1 MAYHNIVSTLPM
13 GFTTDAEFRTWGSTI
28 KGELGNMGLVQ
39 TGDTGQIDWTTV
51 LLPSAANQVRGYE
64 IWRFA
69 DALQATAPIFVKLE
83 YGSSGAST
91 RAAIWI
97 TVGVATNGAGTL
109 LGAKSTRNQC
119 GQETNNTN
127 TALCAFSGDTARL
140 TIALWFFD
148 SLGNQAAA
156 QTIFFSVER
165 EKDINGADVGTG
177 CYITVSGNSGID
189 DLGDEIGQEYFGRSA
204 GGLGIEED
212 PGCHAP
218 GIGNGTSGADVS
230 LFPQNFANGVFL
242 PFGLNQLAYKT
253 SAIPANAEILV
264 IVYGATHTFRALGGT
279 FCAQG
284 QNTVVRGDANFAHN
298 SSFAIRWD

>member
-28 KGELGNMGLVQ
+28 NAQLAAMGLVQ
-39 TGDTGQIDWTTV
+39 TADTGQINWTTV
-51 LLPSAANQVRGYE
+51 LKPTVAQEIKGYE

-69 DALQATAPIFVKLE
+69 DTLQATAPVFVKLE
-83 YGSSGAST
+83 FGSNGVST
-91 RAAIWI
+91 RASIWVQ
-97 TVGVATNGAGTL
+97 VGIATNGAGTL

-119 GQETNNTN
+119 GQQVNNTN
-127 TALCAFSGDTARL
+127 TALCAFSGDNNRL
-140 TIALWFFD
+140 TVALWFFD
-148 SLGNQAAA
+148 ALGNQNADF
-156 QTIFFSVER
+156 TMFFSIER

-177 CYITVSGNSGID
+177 CYITESGNSGIQ
-189 DLGDEIGQEYFGRSA
+189 DLGNEIGQEYFSRAS

-242 PFGLNQLAYKT
+242 PFGLNQVAYKT
-253 SAIPANAEILV
+253 SAIPANSEIPV
-264 IVYGATHTFRALGGT
+264 IVYGATHTFRTLGST
-279 FCAQG
+279 FCSQG
-284 QNTVVRGDANFAHN
+284 QNMVVRGAANFAHN
-298 SSFAIRWD
+298 ASFAIRWD

>member
-1 MAYHNIVSTLPM
+1 MAYKNIVSTLPM

-28 KGELGNMGLVQ
+28 SGELANMGLVQ
-39 TGDTGQIDWTTV
+39 TADTGQINWTTV
-51 LLPSAANQVRGYE
+51 LKPTVLNQVMGYE

-83 YGSSGAST
+83 YGSSGTGT
-91 RAAIWI
+91 RAAIWVQ
-97 TVGVATNGAGTL
+97 VGVTTNGAGTL
-109 LGAKSTRNQC
+109 TGAKSTRNQC
-119 GQETNNTN
+119 GQQINNVN

-148 SLGNQAAA
+148 SLGNQNGDF
-156 QTIFFSVER
+156 TIFFSIER

-177 CYITVSGNSGID
+177 CYISVSGNSGTQ
-189 DLGDEIGQEYFGRSA
+189 DLGNEIGQEYFSRSS

-218 GIGNGTSGADVS
+218 MIGNGTSGADVS

-253 SAIPANAEILV
+253 SAIPVNSEVPV
-264 IVYGATHTFRALGGT
+264 IVYGATHTFRTLGGT
-279 FCAQG
+279 FVGQG
-284 QNTVVRGDANFAHN
+284 QNMVVRGPSNFAHN
-298 SSFAIRWD
+298 ASFAIRWD